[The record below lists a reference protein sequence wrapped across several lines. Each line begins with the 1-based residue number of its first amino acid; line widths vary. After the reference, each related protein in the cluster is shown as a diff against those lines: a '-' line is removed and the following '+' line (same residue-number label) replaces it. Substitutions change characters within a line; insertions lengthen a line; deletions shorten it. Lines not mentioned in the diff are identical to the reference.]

1 MNWRKE
7 KLKNIQ
13 EANERML
20 ETHVDTDEG
29 KMDYI
34 KGALKNLS
42 SEDLDKVYAQVEML
56 DPEYEGRGKK

>member
-34 KGALKNLS
+34 KGALNNLS
-42 SEDLDKVYAQVEML
+42 SEDLDKVYAQVEKL
-56 DPEYEGRGKK
+56 DPKYEGRK

>member
-1 MNWRKE
+1 MRRQD

-34 KGALKNLS
+34 KGSLKNLS

>member
-1 MNWRKE
+1 MRRQD